1 MHAGQDVTS
10 VTGLARY
17 LGDWTT
23 CYVWDMY
30 MHRYRLESS
39 SNDNTERR
47 GLVNRH
53 RFNFL
58 ASKYQLPGF
67 VPQATI
73 FHRLVRAAEFWQL
86 VESSNETLL

>member
-1 MHAGQDVTS
+1 MTTVACQLVDELVKKERAAMESGPVGSGSGSSSPANLMHAGQDVTS

-39 SNDNTERR
+39 SNDNKERR
-47 GLVNRH
+47 GL
-53 RFNFL
+53 
-58 ASKYQLPGF
+58 AQ
-67 VPQATI
+67 QA
-73 FHRLVRAAEFWQL
+73 
-86 VESSNETLL
+86 